1 VGGVKLGNW
10 KGMEAKVSI
19 VTELLSEEEG
29 DSKETL
35 RRRF

>member
-1 VGGVKLGNW
+1 
-10 KGMEAKVSI
+10 MEAKVSI

-35 RRRF
+35 RRRFW